1 MHFEKH
7 QSGCSGE
14 KGLKESVNVSRLTT
28 FTGHME
34 VMSQQT
40 LLIKNGQGGRKKTR
54 GMLES

>member
-1 MHFEKH
+1 M
-7 QSGCSGE
+7 
-14 KGLKESVNVSRLTT
+14 KESVNVSRLTT